1 MITIK
6 RADNKMMD
14 VHIKG
19 NAEDIANEYAA
30 LTYWLMTKYPMIF
43 DRASDYLERVI
54 KEL

>member
-6 RADNKMMD
+6 RDDNKMMN
-14 VHIKG
+14 VNIKG

-30 LTYWLMTKYPMIF
+30 LTYWLMTKHSMIF
-43 DRASDYLERVI
+43 DRASDYLEKAI